1 MPSVH
6 STELGRAAEGF
17 LECVEQGRYKPDE
30 ELSCFILFPHTDFID
45 MS

>member
-6 STELGRAAEGF
+6 STELGRAAGKF

-30 ELSCFILFPHTDFID
+30 DLSYFILFSHTDFID